1 MAKVLF
7 NIKKVQ
13 FSKITSYGENGL
25 PAYGT
30 PLKVPGAVSLSM
42 DNESSKETKYAD
54 GIAYFVVD
62 GSNSYSGALEIVNFP
77 EEVLKEIFGWKKDEN
92 GNLVEVDCGT
102 EPFAMQFAVDS
113 DDGEVY
119 FTFFNCSAS
128 RPNNNFQT
136 KESGVTIN
144 NQSSDITMTPITLA
158 NGDNI
163 IKSYA
168 DKTAKN
174 YATYFTAVT
183 VPKLVESI

>member
-13 FSKITSYGENGL
+13 ISKITSFSATGL
-25 PAYGT
+25 PTYAT
-30 PLKVPGAVSLSM
+30 PIKVPGAVSLAM

-62 GSNSYSGALEIVNFP
+62 GSNSYTGSLEIVNFP
-77 EEVLKEIFGWKKDEN
+77 DEVLKEIFGWKKDEN
-92 GNLVEVDCGT
+92 GNLVEVDCKT

-144 NQSSDITMTPITLA
+144 NQASNITITPITLE
-158 NGDNI
+158 NGDNV

-168 DKTAKN
+168 DKNAKN

-183 VPKLVESI
+183 VPKLVASV